1 MARRTFTHR
10 ATAIAA
16 VAAAAVVAAAA
27 AASRPV
33 AAAGDHLLYVNCGSD
48 LIKSYDNHTWAAD
61 AGFEGGFKWVR
72 TGISHTTLNPVFH
85 TSRYNPGSL
94 TYTLRVPASSSYRLE
109 LVWAETFFT
118 AANNRFMDV
127 FVRVDGVQVETI
139 VEALDVYGVAADR
152 PYKLVYPPLDASTYG
167 MPVEST
173 VQVFL
178 QQSPVSGVVPI
189 EARGDPF
196 LSGIGVYE
204 DAEPT
209 PTPTPTPSPGPTPDP
224 DTGVFPPP
232 NPEAINAAL
241 ESTKAVGAADVPVR
255 ANAAASRD
263 KVTQTVARVEE
274 SMVAANTAFGVA
286 ASTEEVRAAYNA
298 ALAAVNAMRS
308 AAVAFDTTYSSSFTP
323 LTTAY
328 DNAISF
334 ISGLSPDVCS
344 FITGV
349 VKPFGYADE
358 DQLATN
364 LSAVREAAAAAE
376 AAAATLSEQEAEV
389 MRTAALATA
398 AIDNFIEVVKSDT
411 QPSPVPRVLL

>member
-1 MARRTFTHR
+1 MAWRTMAHR
-10 ATAIAA
+10 ATAVAA
-16 VAAAAVVAAAA
+16 VAAAAVVAATAV
-27 AASRPV
+27 SRPV
-33 AAAGDHLLYVNCGSD
+33 AAAGDRLLYVNCGSD

-61 AGFEGGFKWVR
+61 AGFEDSFKWVR
-72 TGISHTTLNPVFH
+72 TGLSGGPLNALFH
-85 TSRYNPGSL
+85 TSRYNPVRL

-118 AANNRFMDV
+118 APGNRFMDI

-139 VEALDVYGVAADR
+139 IEALDVYGVAEDR
-152 PYKLVYPPLDASTYG
+152 AYKLVYPPLDASTYG

-178 QQSPVSGVVPI
+178 QQSPASGVVPI

-224 DTGVFPPP
+224 DTGAFPPP

-263 KVTQTVARVEE
+263 TVSQTVARVEE

-286 ASTEEVRAAYNA
+286 ASTEEVRAAHTTA
-298 ALAAVNAMRS
+298 VAAVNEMRN
-308 AAVAFDTTYSSSFTP
+308 AAAAFDSTYSSSFTP
-323 LTTAY
+323 LATAY

-358 DQLATN
+358 DQLAAN

-376 AAAATLSEQEAEV
+376 AAAATLAAQKAEV
-389 MRTAALATA
+389 ERTAALATA
-398 AIDNFIEVVKSDT
+398 ALDNFFEVVKNEA